1 MYLSEAAT
9 IGVWAAYDET
19 HDFLITT
26 GTTLFMNAHDFP
38 LVQCIT
44 AH

>member
-44 AH
+44 AY